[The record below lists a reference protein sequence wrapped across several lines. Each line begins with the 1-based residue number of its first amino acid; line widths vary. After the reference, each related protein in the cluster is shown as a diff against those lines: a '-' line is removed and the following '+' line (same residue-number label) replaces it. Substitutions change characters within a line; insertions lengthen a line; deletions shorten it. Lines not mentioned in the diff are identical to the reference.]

1 VIDESETWRPVVGHE
16 GEYEVSDRGRVR
28 SLDRVIL
35 RRIGKGL
42 TPDRLVTSNEPGAFL
57 RPGLASH
64 GYPTISIKR
73 QTHCVHKLVL
83 EAFVG
88 PRPDGMQACH
98 KDGNRQNPALV
109 NLRWDTPSGNAV
121 DNLANGTRLQG
132 EEYRTAKLTNSAVI
146 EMRRLRGR
154 LSQKALAEMFGV
166 SPAAVQAVMDG
177 RTWKHVQESAAQ

>member
-1 VIDESETWRPVVGHE
+1 
-16 GEYEVSDRGRVR
+16 
-28 SLDRVIL
+28 
-35 RRIGKGL
+35 
-42 TPDRLVTSNEPGAFL
+42 
-57 RPGLASH
+57 
-64 GYPTISIKR
+64 
-73 QTHCVHKLVL
+73 
-83 EAFVG
+83 
-88 PRPDGMQACH
+88 MQACH